1 MVCTRAREERAR
13 PVMIE
18 IDHPIWTQLQ
28 LVESRDP
35 DGVLRIAL
43 VGELD
48 LAVAGRLSSRLD
60 QLADGWT
67 RARLDLS
74 RLEFMDL
81 SGVRALMRAVQHR
94 NQHREQL
101 IEIGRDTTRI
111 VRRVIDLVG
120 AGPVLWPTNHSLG

>member
-1 MVCTRAREERAR
+1 
-13 PVMIE
+13 MIE
-18 IDHPIWTQLQ
+18 LDEPIWTQLQ
-28 LVESRDP
+28 LVESRDS
-35 DGVLRIAL
+35 DGILRIAL

-74 RLEFMDL
+74 QLEFMDL
-81 SGVRALMRAVQHR
+81 SGVRTLMRAVQHR

-101 IEIGRDTTRI
+101 LEIGQDTTPI
-111 VRRVIDLVG
+111 VRRLIDLVG
-120 AGPVLWPTNHSLG
+120 AAPVLWPKNHSLG

>member
-1 MVCTRAREERAR
+1 MMGEPAWA
-13 PVMIE
+13 
-18 IDHPIWTQLQ
+18 QFQ
-28 LVESRDP
+28 LVESRDS
-35 DGVLRIAL
+35 DGILRIAL

-74 RLEFMDL
+74 QLEFMDL
-81 SGVRALMRAVQHR
+81 SGVRALMRAVQPR
-94 NQHREQL
+94 NQQREQL
-101 IEIGRDTTRI
+101 LEIGHDTTPI

-120 AGPVLWPTNHSLG
+120 AGPVLWPTNH